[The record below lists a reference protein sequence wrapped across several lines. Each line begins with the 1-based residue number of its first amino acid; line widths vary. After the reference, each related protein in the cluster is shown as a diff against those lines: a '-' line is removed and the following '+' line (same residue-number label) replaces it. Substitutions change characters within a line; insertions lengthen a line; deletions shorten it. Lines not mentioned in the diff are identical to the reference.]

1 MVSGD
6 QSPFA
11 PSMEERVNRT
21 LARAYKKA
29 RNTDEADIRYLK
41 KMGVL
46 LPNGLTP
53 HPPLFDVYGEELL
66 ASMKNYNNSIL

>member
-1 MVSGD
+1 MVSGE

-11 PSMEERVNRT
+11 PPMSKEERVERT

-29 RNTDEADIRYLK
+29 RKTDDAEIRYLK

-53 HPPLFDVYGEELL
+53 HPPLFDVYGEELF
-66 ASMKNYNNSIL
+66 ASMKN